1 VKALVNKPELHERL
15 QPYWDAF
22 WCLDA
27 DRQVGMGGASRIPW
41 TAMDRYAQ
49 RHELEGDDFLRL
61 EYLLRRMDT
70 AYLNHIK
77 RKKPSSG
84 NNK

>member
-1 VKALVNKPELHERL
+1 MKALIDKPELHERL

-22 WCLDA
+22 WSLDA
-27 DRQVGMGGASRIPW
+27 DRQVSMGGASRIPW

-49 RHELEGDDFLRL
+49 RHEIENDDFLRL

-70 AYLNHIK
+70 AYLNYIK

-84 NNK
+84 K